1 MDPNDSLNVSSNV
14 DYSKIINFDQE
25 PVLFSNLVKKVNAWS
40 LKQERVLIL
49 TYKYL
54 YNFKKKQLKRKI
66 DIKDIAAVIKNL
78 KNSNEF
84 TIHVPSEYDYRYMT
98 DKREDFLNLLKLAHS
113 S

>member
-1 MDPNDSLNVSSNV
+1 MDTNDVLQVASNS
-14 DYSKIINFDQE
+14 DYSKIIHFDQE
-25 PVLFSNLVKKVNAWS
+25 PVLFSSVVKKVNTWS
-40 LKQERVLIL
+40 IKQDRVLIL

-66 DIKDIAAVIKNL
+66 DLKDIAAVIKNS

-113 S
+113 